1 MLNNLLQIHL
11 KLKNVS
17 KISPKNASETV
28 ARDEG
33 NIGFYREIQ
42 KKRYK
47 SPEKMRKIIDKL
59 RLIMEF

>member
-33 NIGFYREIQ
+33 TWDFIERYKRKDINPQ
-42 KKRYK
+42 KKWG
-47 SPEKMRKIIDKL
+47 KL
-59 RLIMEF
+59 LIS

>member
-17 KISPKNASETV
+17 KISPKNSSETV

-33 NIGFYREIQ
+33 NMGFYREIQ